1 MNTIHKSGHR
11 KESGFVLI
19 AALLMLVVMTFM
31 AVSMYRSFTAQQ
43 NMAANTKEKGRSFQ
57 MAMST
62 LQYAEYQ
69 LLLSGLSNVVATSC
83 TAAPTTPSMFTI
95 CPFDPT
101 NTISGSAMQLVGATQ
116 GVPAQITNGVLY
128 DPSADDSSIQYS
140 RTGGAGTYYKQPQ
153 YFVVYLGPDPKST
166 CQAKIYQITA
176 LGYGGTSGTV
186 SVVQSTYE
194 LTPTVCNLGNA

>member
-83 TAAPTTPSMFTI
+83 AAAPTTPSTFTI

-101 NTISGSAMQLVGATQ
+101 NASGSAMQLVGATQ
-116 GVPAQITNGVLY
+116 GAPAQITNGVKY
-128 DPSADDSSIQYS
+128 DPSLDDTSIQYS
-140 RTGGAGTYYKQPQ
+140 KSGGAGLYYDHPQ
-153 YFVVYLGPDPKST
+153 YFVVYLGTDPRSS